1 MTKLPGAIWNVA
13 RGSAWRPPRS
23 GGEAQGELR
32 STQRAHGQ
40 ERGPGARPGTD
51 ICDGPSMPSNASL
64 GSTIGTSLRALWRG
78 LRAVTGDDAYD
89 RYLEH
94 HAAQHPGAAPL
105 SRRAFYEAE
114 QKRQWSRINR
124 CC

>member
-1 MTKLPGAIWNVA
+1 MTV
-13 RGSAWRPPRS
+13 
-23 GGEAQGELR
+23 
-32 STQRAHGQ
+32 
-40 ERGPGARPGTD
+40 
-51 ICDGPSMPSNASL
+51 
-64 GSTIGTSLRALWRG
+64 GSTIAGTLRSLWRG

-94 HAAQHPGAAPL
+94 HAAQHPGAPPL
-105 SRRAFYEAE
+105 SPRAFYEAE